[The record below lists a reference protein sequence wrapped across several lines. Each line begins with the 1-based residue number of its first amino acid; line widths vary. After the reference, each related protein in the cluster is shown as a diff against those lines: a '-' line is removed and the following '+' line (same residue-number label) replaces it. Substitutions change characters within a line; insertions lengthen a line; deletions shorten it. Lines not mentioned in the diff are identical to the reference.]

1 MVTGDG
7 EMSDVWRTVRPGT
20 ADRGQEID
28 SDMVTSVSPDTS
40 GQQSTQ
46 APGRGKLP
54 LPFLKPLAL
63 DTVFKD
69 ENLKPM
75 IEQDIGYVVFMIQE
89 MLKILSQIQGRKIK
103 T

>member
-1 MVTGDG
+1 
-7 EMSDVWRTVRPGT
+7 
-20 ADRGQEID
+20 
-28 SDMVTSVSPDTS
+28 MVTSVSPDTSS

-63 DTVFKD
+63 DTVFKN
-69 ENLKPM
+69 ENLKPL

>member
-1 MVTGDG
+1 
-7 EMSDVWRTVRPGT
+7 
-20 ADRGQEID
+20 
-28 SDMVTSVSPDTS
+28 MVTSVSPDTSS

-63 DTVFKD
+63 DTEFKD

-75 IEQDIGYVVFMIQE
+75 IEQDI
-89 MLKILSQIQGRKIK
+89 QGDRID
-103 T
+103 